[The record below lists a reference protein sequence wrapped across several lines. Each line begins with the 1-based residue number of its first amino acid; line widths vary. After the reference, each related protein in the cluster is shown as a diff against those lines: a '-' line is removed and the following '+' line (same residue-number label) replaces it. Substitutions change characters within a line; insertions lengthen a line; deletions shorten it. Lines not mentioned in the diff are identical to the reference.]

1 MVDKDTVRAFPPPG
15 RKDIAH
21 RDWTEGSIL
30 KNVLLLSWPM
40 AVTQTVMALGPTID
54 IIWVGRLGAAAV
66 AGVGISGVAMQF
78 MMSLMMGLFQGMRAL
93 IARAVGS
100 KDMETAHL
108 VAQQSIV
115 ISAMLAAAMAI
126 IGHFFSEE
134 ILRLIT
140 PDPEIVRLGTAYLS
154 IAFIGGATMVFRMM
168 LDAIMQASG
177 DPMNPM
183 WIAIIYRLLHV
194 ILCPFLIFGWWIF
207 PELGV
212 RGAAY
217 TGVIAQ
223 GLGVVLGL
231 GVLLTARSRIS
242 LSFRGF
248 RFDAGIIWRILR
260 IGLPASVTGV
270 QQSLNQFILQIFMAL
285 FGAAA
290 LAAHVITMRL
300 EMFIFMPA
308 MSFGMGAGVLVGQN
322 LGARQPERA
331 KRSAWIAAGFV
342 EAFVIAVSLVIFIW
356 IGPVVHLF
364 SAEPAVDILARQ
376 FIYIAMLGWIV
387 MGFLFVLMSGLQ
399 GAGDTLPP
407 MVISITTTWLV
418 TVPLAYFL
426 SHHTSSGAVG
436 VRWAITASVLIGAA
450 IILIYFR
457 TGKWK
462 WRRV

>member
-1 MVDKDTVRAFPPPG
+1 MARIDIPPSARG
-15 RKDIAH
+15 MAH
-21 RDWTEGSIL
+21 RDWTQGSVL

-40 AVTQTVMALGPTID
+40 AVTNTIMVLGPTID
-54 IIWVGRLGAAAV
+54 IVWVGRLGAAAV
-66 AGVGISGVAMQF
+66 AGVGIGGVAMQF

-100 KDMETAHL
+100 KDMDTAQL

-115 ISAMLAAAMAI
+115 LSAILAAFMAI
-126 IGHFFSEE
+126 VGHFFSED
-134 ILRLIT
+134 IMLLIT
-140 PDPEIVRLGTAYLS
+140 RDPEVVRLGTMYLN

-183 WIAIIYRLLHV
+183 WIAIIYRIVHV
-194 ILCPFLIFGWWIF
+194 ILCPFLIFGWWVF

-231 GVLLTARSRIS
+231 GVLLSARSRIS
-242 LSFRGF
+242 LSFKGF
-248 RFDAGIIWRILR
+248 RFDAGIVWRIFR
-260 IGLPASVTGV
+260 IGFPASITGI

-285 FGAAA
+285 FGATA

-331 KRSAWIAAGFV
+331 ERSAWIAVAFV
-342 EAFVIAVSLVIFIW
+342 EAFVIAVSLLIFIW
-356 IGPVVHLF
+356 VGPVVHLF
-364 SAEPAVDILARQ
+364 SNDPAVDVLARQ
-376 FIYIAMLGWIV
+376 FIYIAILGWAV
-387 MGFLFVLMSGLQ
+387 MGFLFVLISGVQ

-426 SHHTSSGAVG
+426 SHYTNTGAVG
-436 VRWAITASVLIGAA
+436 VRWAITASMLIGAVV
-450 IILIYFR
+450 IITYFR

-462 WRRV
+462 TRRI